1 MPKKTLSFYENR
13 QEIQRIVGWKP
24 PVFHQASECY
34 VSLTA
39 YDPSVGKMRLKKIML
54 GHIKGKRQQRI
65 YGMEIIKR
73 LTEKLL
79 NGWNPWVEAN
89 HPAEYALFT
98 DVCDKYESYLAKL
111 EKEGGV
117 RQGTI
122 INYTAKLNSLKSWL
136 AKGKVNVT
144 YIYQFDKS
152 VTAKFLDYIF
162 VERNNT
168 IRTKNNYIG
177 WLKSFSRYLQERNY
191 VKTNPMLGISTTT
204 KSGKKNRNVIP
215 DKILTRIK
223 AHLETENKHF
233 LLACYLLH
241 YLFIRPREMTFLKIK
256 DISITNRTVVL
267 KGEYTKNGKDSVITI
282 PKHVID
288 LLLEL
293 NVCSCPPDYYLFST
307 GFRPGVKQLR
317 DNKMTQ
323 YWHKEILGKLNLDKT
338 YKFYSLKDTGITNM
352 IKAHTD
358 LLSVRDQARH
368 SSVSI
373 TNVYTPSE
381 IKEANEQIADY
392 KGVF

>member
-1 MPKKTLSFYENR
+1 MPKKTLSFNENQ

-39 YDPSVGKMRLKKIML
+39 YDPSIGKMHMKKIML

-65 YGMEIIKR
+65 YGMEIIKK

-79 NGWNPWVEAN
+79 NGWNPWVEIN
-89 HPAEYALFT
+89 HPAEYELFT
-98 DVCDKYESYLAKL
+98 DVCKKYKSYLAKL
-111 EKEGGV
+111 VKEGGI
-117 RQGTI
+117 RKGTVS
-122 INYTAKLNSLKSWL
+122 NYTAKLKCLESWVS
-136 AKGKVNVT
+136 KGQANLT
-144 YIYQFDKS
+144 YIYQFNKS
-152 VTAKFLDYIF
+152 VVAKFLDYVF

-177 WLKSFSRYLQERNY
+177 WLKSFSRYLIERNY
-191 VKTNPMLGISTTT
+191 VKVDPMLGISATN
-204 KSGKKNRNVIP
+204 KVNKKNRNVIP
-215 DKILTRIK
+215 DKVLVQIK
-223 AHLETENKHF
+223 DHLEEENKYF

-241 YLFIRPREMTFLKIK
+241 YLFIRPREMTFLKIR
-256 DISITNRTVVL
+256 DISLKNRTVAL

-282 PKHVID
+282 PKHVIG

-293 NVCSCPPDYYLFST
+293 NVLSYPPNYYLFSK
-307 GFRPGVKQLR
+307 GFRPGVRQLR
-317 DNKMTQ
+317 DNRMAR
-323 YWHKEILGKLNLDKT
+323 YWHKEVLEKLKLNKT

-373 TNVYTPSE
+373 TNIYTPSE
-381 IKEANEQIADY
+381 MKEANEQIIDY
-392 KGVF
+392 EGVF